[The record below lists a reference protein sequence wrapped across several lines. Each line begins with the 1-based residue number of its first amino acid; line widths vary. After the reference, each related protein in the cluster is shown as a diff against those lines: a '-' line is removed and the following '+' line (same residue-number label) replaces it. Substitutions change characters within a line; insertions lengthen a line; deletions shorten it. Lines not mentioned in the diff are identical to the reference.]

1 MGRLV
6 GIGGVL
12 IVVAVVGLFLGFGA
26 YFAEDTEGAL
36 AEKVAAASNEANA
49 IVIDPACLWPL
60 LDTSFSPDAPSA
72 PSQVNLQNCAPADA
86 EIVLDGDW
94 NRVSLQRGEP
104 GKADFERR
112 FSGARAAHHSE
123 EGWIAVEAY
132 DNWGGSG
139 VFSSLVAG
147 RLAADGA
154 ALRDIKVHAFGDRCN
169 GGLAGAAMNAGGR
182 LTASANMT
190 PWDIMIEPFADL
202 PFEAQW
208 EAGKARFGAAF
219 GQASSC
225 AICCSAVTR
234 EYGLDDQRGLVA
246 VGLRYDP
253 GTAPSSEDALTVCL
267 EDAVCQAAGADALVE
282 AAERATLGP
291 LIDSCAKS
299 ISN

>member
-1 MGRLV
+1 MIRFTGV
-6 GIGGVL
+6 GIALLVL
-12 IVVAVVGLFLGFGA
+12 GLGADRPLASETSTSSPATDIEVSFG
-26 YFAEDTEGAL
+26 EVLET
-36 AEKVAAASNEANA
+36 V
-49 IVIDPACLWPL
+49 DPACLWPV
-60 LDTSFSPDAPSA
+60 LDTVFSPDAPDA
-72 PSQVNLQNCAPADA
+72 PASVALQGCAPADA

-104 GKADFERR
+104 GEADFERR

-234 EYGLDDQRGLVA
+234 EYRQDDQRGLVA

-267 EDAVCQAAGADALVE
+267 EDAVRQAAGADALVE